1 MNQLFFLAAAAFM
14 AQAQTPAAPTFE
26 VASLRLT
33 QHGRGPDGWSYSDA
47 GIKSPGTFIA
57 VNSSL
62 DELIRWAY
70 DVKDYQV
77 IGPEWRNDD
86 SACYDITAKFPPDLP
101 RKQVRLMVEALLAER
116 LKLAAHK
123 ETRTLTSYELV
134 VAKNGPK
141 QLQPS
146 AEGGKT
152 STWSRGGDVTAT
164 HVSMA
169 EWAYQLARYTNQAV
183 FDKTGITGY
192 FDFKLNYSPR
202 AGEESD
208 TRPTLFAAL
217 QEQLGLK
224 LEPAKVPVEVV
235 VVDHAERIPT
245 EN

>member
-1 MNQLFFLAAAAFM
+1 MKTLLLLAAVSLAH
-14 AQAQTPAAPTFE
+14 AQAPAAPRFE

-47 GIKSPGTFIA
+47 GIKSPGTFVA

-70 DVKDYQV
+70 NVKDYQV

-86 SACYDITAKFPPDLP
+86 SACYDITAKFGPDSP
-101 RKQVRLMVEALLAER
+101 REQVRLMLQALLAER
-116 LKLAAHK
+116 LNVAVHK
-123 ETRTLTSYELV
+123 ESRVLSGYELM
-134 VAKNGPK
+134 VARNGPK
-141 QLQPS
+141 HLQPS
-146 AEGGKT
+146 AEGSRT

-169 EWAYQLARYTNQAV
+169 EWAYQLSRYTNQAV
-183 FDKTGITGY
+183 FDKTGISGY

-202 AGEESD
+202 LGEESD
-208 TRPTLFAAL
+208 THPSLFVAL

-224 LEPAKVPVEVV
+224 LEPAKIPVEVV
-235 VVDHAERIPT
+235 VVDHAERVPT

>member
-1 MNQLFFLAAAAFM
+1 MHRLLVISAVFI

-26 VASLRLT
+26 VASLRMT

-47 GIKSPGTFIA
+47 GIKSPGSFVA

-70 DVKDYQV
+70 NIKDYQV

-86 SACYDITAKFPPDLP
+86 SACYDINAKFPPGTP
-101 RKQVRLMVEALLAER
+101 REQVRLMLQTLLAER
-116 LKLAAHK
+116 LKVAAHR
-123 ETRTLTSYELV
+123 ETRTLAGYQLV
-134 VAKNGPK
+134 VFKNGPK

-146 AEGGKT
+146 AEGSRT

-164 HVSMA
+164 HVSMS
-169 EWAYQLARYTNQAV
+169 EWAYQLSRYTHQAV
-183 FDKTGITGY
+183 FDKTGIAGY
-192 FDFKLNYSPR
+192 FDFKLNYSPDFSQ
-202 AGEESD
+202 ESD
-208 TRPTLFAAL
+208 THPSLFVAL

-224 LEPAKVPVEVV
+224 LESAKIPVDVV
-235 VVDHAERIPT
+235 VVDRAERIPA

>member
-1 MNQLFFLAAAAFM
+1 VKIFPFAIAVCM
-14 AQAQTPAAPTFE
+14 AQAQTPATPVFE

-47 GIKSPGTFIA
+47 GIKSPGTFAA

-70 DVKDYQV
+70 NVKDYQV
-77 IGPEWRNDD
+77 SGPEWRNDD
-86 SACYDITAKFPPDLP
+86 AACYDITAKFPPDSA
-101 RKQVRLMVEALLAER
+101 REQVRLMLQALLAER
-116 LKLAAHK
+116 LKVAAHK
-123 ETRTLTSYELV
+123 EMRTLAGYELV
-134 VAKNGPK
+134 VARNGPK
-141 QLQPS
+141 ELQPS
-146 AEGGKT
+146 AQGSRT

-164 HVSMA
+164 HVSMT
-169 EWAYQLARYTNQAV
+169 EWAYQLSRYTKQVV
-183 FDKTGITGY
+183 FDKTGIPGY

-202 AGEESD
+202 LGEESD
-208 TRPTLFAAL
+208 THPSLFLAL

-235 VVDHAERIPT
+235 VVDHAERVPT

>member
-1 MNQLFFLAAAAFM
+1 MHKLLIISVVWM
-14 AQAQTPAAPTFE
+14 AQAQTPASPAFE

-33 QHGRGPDGWSYSDA
+33 QHGRTPDGWSYSDA

-70 DVKDYQV
+70 NVKDYQV
-77 IGPEWRNDD
+77 IGPQWRNDD
-86 SACYDITAKFPPDLP
+86 AACYDITAKFPPDTP
-101 RKQVRLMVEALLAER
+101 RAQVRLMLQALLAER
-116 LKLAAHK
+116 LRVVAHRG
-123 ETRTLTSYELV
+123 TRTLAAYELV
-134 VAKNGPK
+134 VARNGPR

-146 AEGGKT
+146 AEGSKT

-169 EWAYQLARYTNQAV
+169 EWAYQLARYTQQPV
-183 FDKTGITGY
+183 FDKTLITGY

-202 AGEESD
+202 LGEETD
-208 TRPTLFAAL
+208 THPSLFVAL

-235 VVDHAERIPT
+235 VVDRAERIPT